1 MRRFDCVGGWFVR
14 VGRRWLGLVLE
25 FPFVV
30 SLPVIAGGTDA
41 VSTQNTYISIG
52 DSASPNTFTEIA
64 EVKSIGGPNEDSE
77 ELDATHLRSTGGYR
91 EFLQSFKDGG
101 EVPLVMN
108 FIPSDASQNSTTGLR
123 KLFQT
128 GATRGF
134 KITFPDTTTCA
145 FDAYVKAIGTPVA
158 VGAVLEL
165 NATLRISG
173 ATVWDEA

>member
-1 MRRFDCVGGWFVR
+1 MRRFDFNGGWFVR
-14 VGRRWLGLVLE
+14 LGRRWLGLVRE
-25 FPFVV
+25 FPFFV
-30 SLPVIAGGTDA
+30 SVPLIAGGTDA
-41 VSTQNTYISIG
+41 VATQNTYISIG

-77 ELDATHLRSTGGYR
+77 ELDATHLRSIGGYR

-101 EVPLVMN
+101 ELPLVMN
-108 FIPSDASQNSTTGLR
+108 FIPGDASQNSITGLR

-128 GATRGF
+128 GATRGY
-134 KITFPDTTTCA
+134 KITYPDGTTCA
-145 FDAYVKAIGTPVA
+145 FDAYVKAMGVPVS